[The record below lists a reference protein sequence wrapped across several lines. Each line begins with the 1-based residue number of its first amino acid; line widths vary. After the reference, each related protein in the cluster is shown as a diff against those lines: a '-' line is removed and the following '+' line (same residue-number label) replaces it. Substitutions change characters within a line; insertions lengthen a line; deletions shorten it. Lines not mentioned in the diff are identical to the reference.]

1 MVRVMVTL
9 PPPAFEARYRAYAF
23 PTGVVNGGGKLSFT
37 TDDLAH
43 ALITTGRAPGDRSR
57 YGAASA
63 YEWLHR
69 VALIPAYIR
78 RNYHGRLTRS
88 RLALELDRSE
98 LVGVSYALGQAMT
111 ALFCRME
118 LSVSHMMHIDRYF
131 QQYGLQFTSRKRA
144 DLFGLS
150 PNGWVVAEAK
160 GRSRT
165 MESDLRGKLTLQK
178 RSVVAVCGTAPWVA
192 LGCVAS
198 FPVRHG
204 GMELDAFDPEEAEPD
219 AFAIPGSADSVMLAY
234 YLPFLTIVELGGS
247 GTDATE
253 QLVVGNFDQLG
264 VRVGLLRSIY
274 EQVRRFQESDA
285 DGLSDGIREILREA
299 PLAELGLLP
308 DGTAVDTNWSEAV
321 SVQDWYEDLE
331 F

>member
-1 MVRVMVTL
+1 MVAL
-9 PPPAFEARYRAYAF
+9 PPPAFEARYRTYAF
-23 PTGVVNGGGKLSFT
+23 PTGVINGGGKLSFN

-43 ALITTGRAPGDRSR
+43 ALVATGRAPGDRSR

-69 VALIPAYIR
+69 VSLIPAYIR

-111 ALFCRME
+111 AVFCRME
-118 LSVSHMMHIDRYF
+118 LAVSHLLHVDRYF
-131 QQYGLQFTSRKRA
+131 QQYGVQFNGRKRA

-165 MESDLRGKLTLQK
+165 MESELRGKLELQK
-178 RSVVAVCGTAPWVA
+178 RSVLTVCGAVPWLA

-198 FPVRHG
+198 FPIRDG
-204 GMELDAFDPEEAEPD
+204 GMELDAFDPEKAEPD
-219 AFAIPGSADSVMLAY
+219 ALVIPGGADDAMLAY
-234 YLPFLTIVELGGS
+234 YLPFVTIIDLGAS
-247 GTDATE
+247 ATDVGQQ
-253 QLVVGNFDQLG
+253 QLVVGDFGPLG

-274 EQVRRFQESDA
+274 QRVQRGAQERDMAGFSEDIQVV
-285 DGLSDGIREILREA
+285 LREA
-299 PLAELGLLP
+299 PLAELGLFP
-308 DGTAVDTNWSEAV
+308 DGTRVDTNWPDAV
-321 SVQDWYEDLE
+321 SVQDWSED